1 MKKIILLCTSG
12 MSTSLLVTKMRAE
25 ARVQKYNCTVRCYP
39 EAVREDEFRDADL
52 VLLGPQI
59 RYQLKR
65 LREKYPDTQIET
77 IPAKIY
83 SEVDGAGLLNY
94 ARAKMNEP
102 DAVAAADSGEF
113 SRGSS
118 L

>member
-25 ARVQKYNCTVRCYP
+25 ARVQKYDCSVSCYP

-52 VLLGPQI
+52 VLLGQQI
-59 RYQLKR
+59 RYQLKH
-65 LREKYPDTQIET
+65 LREKFPDTQFEM
-77 IPAKIY
+77 IPSKIY
-83 SEVDGAGLLNY
+83 SDVDGAELLKY

-102 DAVAAADSGEF
+102 ETATQTDSGEL
-113 SRGSS
+113 SRG
-118 L
+118 